1 MQNYKNLAKKL
12 FTSQNNNFAE
22 FAQTTDTLQFVDKL
36 QPKTYYETY
45 KDLYFGAKFFAVLA
59 QVATAISSYSFF
71 AELFQTKITNQYLL
85 VSSVVLVL
93 AIIETMKYLTLN
105 KALLSLFSLPAKP
118 NFVLL
123 AFALILSICSIYASV
138 IGGGNLGIDTQKVVT
153 VKSEFDTEIAN
164 LRNEIKDIAK
174 RNTYKGNTYIAGK
187 EKALLHQKESALQ
200 AMQAKKDNEL
210 NKVNAENEN
219 KANTFKIGFGIFD
232 LLFLLCTLYVWNFI
246 RKVAIESLAND
257 LPQVPATPAEDNK
270 AFALDNKVIAIENTN
285 VDSQGINENTNT
297 QINAIPNQ
305 HNKIG
310 FHYDFTHLKNK
321 EKPNKMNDT
330 VLDDNVGTNKMNDLP
345 TVNVN
350 NSERIT
356 VNVDKDTD
364 SICPPIKVDMPT
376 VNVNSER
383 IVITLQAN
391 EKECLHCQ
399 KVFSFKHWNAKYCS
413 ETCRI
418 GAWELRTGKTFTKPK
433 TK

>member
-22 FAQTTDTLQFVDKL
+22 FAQTTNTLQFVDKL

-85 VSSVVLVL
+85 VSSVVVVL

-123 AFALILSICSIYASV
+123 AFALFLSICSIYASV
-138 IGGGNLGIDTQKVVT
+138 IGGGNLGIDTQMVVT
-153 VKSEFDTEIAN
+153 VKSEFDNEIAN
-164 LRNEIKDIAK
+164 LRNEIKEIAK

-187 EKALLHQKESALQ
+187 EKALLHQKESTLQ

-210 NKVNAENEN
+210 NKVNVENEN

-232 LLFLLCTLYVWNFI
+232 LLFLLCTLYVWNFV

-270 AFALDNKVIAIENTN
+270 VIALDNKVIAIENTN
-285 VDSQGINENTNT
+285 VDSQNTNT

-356 VNVDKDTD
+356 VDMPT
-364 SICPPIKVDMPT
+364 IMPT
-376 VNVNSER
+376 VNVNNGER
-383 IVITLQAN
+383 IVITLQVN

-399 KVFSFKHWNAKYCS
+399 TVFSFKHWNAKYCS

-418 GAWELRTGKTFTKPK
+418 GAWELRTGKTFKKPK
-433 TK
+433 PNK